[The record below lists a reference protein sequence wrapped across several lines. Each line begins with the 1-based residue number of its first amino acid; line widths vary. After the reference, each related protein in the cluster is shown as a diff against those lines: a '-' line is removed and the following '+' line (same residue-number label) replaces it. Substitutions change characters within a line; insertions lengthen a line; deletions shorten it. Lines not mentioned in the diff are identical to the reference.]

1 VWREDI
7 YESWVPRDGAWSLFA
22 RPVLFAQMIERE
34 GEPSG
39 ESLGAPGDISWA
51 PPVGS
56 GAVLVIDLPG
66 EESVLTGLAL
76 AARGYRPVPVYNV
89 CTGPNEVIDQKPILR
104 GLVAGAAELVAL
116 RLPAD
121 APPAFLL
128 DSRRPGFGF
137 QPQPHSFDNRWK
149 VFPQDFPS
157 ARLLAARGFSRVL
170 LVQRGQ
176 LHPQE
181 DLTHVLRRWQDAGLV
196 IEAKNVASDSPPAPI
211 TVERPAWYLR
221 AWYRI
226 LTILGL
232 KRGPHGGYGGEVPE
246 PSHG

>member
-1 VWREDI
+1 MQPEEV
-7 YESWVPRDGAWSLFA
+7 YESWVPPGGAWSLWA
-22 RPVLFAQMIERE
+22 RPVLFAQMLPAEKGPPSAVPWSDLDVGWVPAAGGDTALVVDLE
-34 GEPSG
+34 GE
-39 ESLGAPGDISWA
+39 E
-51 PPVGS
+51 
-56 GAVLVIDLPG
+56 AVR
-66 EESVLTGLAL
+66 TGLAL
-76 AARGYRPVPVYNV
+76 AARGYRPVPLYNA
-89 CTGPNEVIDQKPILR
+89 CTGPLEVIDQGPILQ
-104 GLVAGAAELVAL
+104 GLRAGAAYL
-116 RLPAD
+116 RSLNLSPS

-137 QPQPHSFDNRWK
+137 QPPPHSFDNRWK

-157 ARLLAARGFSRVL
+157 ARLLASRGFSRVL

-181 DLTHVLRRWQDAGLV
+181 DLSHVLRRWQDAGLV
-196 IEAKNVASDSPPAPI
+196 IEAKNVANDSPPTPI

-226 LTILGL
+226 LTIFGL
-232 KRGPHGGYGGEVPE
+232 RRALPGGYGGEVPE